1 MPEFVKIV
9 KTVLTG
15 RQFEVISCRFGFYT
29 NPETRRSLA
38 ERHSCGVGR
47 IKDVEKRA
55 LRRLRNALVGRSDLR
70 DELAAIF
77 RAQAL
82 EVAR

>member
-1 MPEFVKIV
+1 MPEFIRIV
-9 KTVLTG
+9 RTVLTD
-15 RQFEVISCRFGFYT
+15 RQFEVVSCRFGFYT

-38 ERHSCGVGR
+38 ERHGCDVNR
-47 IKDVEKRA
+47 IKEVEKRA
-55 LRRLRNALVGRSDLR
+55 LKRLRNALVGRSDLR

>member
-1 MPEFVKIV
+1 MPEFIKIV
-9 KTVLTG
+9 KTVLTD
-15 RQFEVISCRFGFYT
+15 RQLDVVSCRFGFYT
-29 NPETRRSLA
+29 NPETRRSIA
-38 ERHSCGVGR
+38 KRQSCSVGR
-47 IKDVEKRA
+47 VKVIEKRA